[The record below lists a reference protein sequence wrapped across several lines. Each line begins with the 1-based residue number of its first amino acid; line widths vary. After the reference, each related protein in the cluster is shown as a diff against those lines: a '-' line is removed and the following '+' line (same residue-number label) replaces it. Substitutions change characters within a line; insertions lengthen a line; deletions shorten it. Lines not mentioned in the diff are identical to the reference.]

1 MRVTRFT
8 DLGMRVLLYLHG
20 NRGARQSAAPI
31 TVAEIAAQFDVPAN
45 HLVKAVGRLA
55 KMGLVDATRGRN
67 GGVRLSEGAGRARL
81 GQVMRGLEGDDAL
94 IDCEGL
100 HCALRGNCRLRGALH
115 EALEAFYHA
124 LDGYTLAD
132 ACDDATSHQVQRM
145 HLAFRAVTTAL
156 Q

>member
-8 DLGMRVLLYLHG
+8 DIGMRVLLYLHG
-20 NRGARQSAAPI
+20 NRAARQSLAPI

-45 HLVKAVGRLA
+45 HLVKTVGRLA

-67 GGVRLSEGAGRARL
+67 GGVRLSDGAGDARL
-81 GQVMRGLEGDDAL
+81 GQVMRGLEGDDEL

-100 HCALRGNCRLRGALH
+100 RCALSAHCRLRGALH
-115 EALEAFYHA
+115 EGVEAFYRA
-124 LDGYTLAD
+124 LDNYTLAD
-132 ACDDATSHQVQRM
+132 ACDDPTSLQVQKM
-145 HLAFRAVTTAL
+145 HRAFIAISTM